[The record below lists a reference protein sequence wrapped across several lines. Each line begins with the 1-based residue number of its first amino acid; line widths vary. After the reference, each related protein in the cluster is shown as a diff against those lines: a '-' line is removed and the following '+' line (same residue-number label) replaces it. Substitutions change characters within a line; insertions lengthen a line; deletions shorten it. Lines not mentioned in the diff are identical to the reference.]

1 MKYAIIAALI
11 GLVPAVCLATPYVPA
26 DEAQALPAS
35 EAERHIV
42 TSSRR
47 PSTLDYDPLTR
58 YEMACDF
65 IVTMQVSDTSS
76 AAYGGMREGEHLLGI
91 IQTDNTSE
99 SIWMWS
105 HYYDLTGSDDYRD
118 NVDAAWVY
126 CMSHPAYDE
135 EGGDS
140 ETSGYY
146 RRYNCSWALRAEME
160 FRRVYDDTTYK
171 AYAES
176 CASYLCHHPMKLTI
190 PVGMARR
197 LNPMIMGWVVGNLY
211 EYGEFAG
218 NTTYMTK
225 ALDMADSL
233 KVKVDG
239 NPNRLHNKE
248 WAMGGGVLMWG
259 LLNSHFKDD
268 PTGVDDWVTDK
279 APYMDTEVDSSEY
292 QNAWRGWAALGQW
305 SAAAELGSAE
315 YFGYFQHLADTLVAN
330 DGDLDGGIPVTDPE
344 GDDRDQSWVTN
355 YLGFMCLDRM
365 LVDAGVGPVVAGDR
379 GLQVKV
385 LHSPVVGVPTLMLE
399 LAEPSDV
406 LFDMYDVKGR
416 WLYSEELGR
425 LPAGRHSVSWDAARE
440 GEGVAPGIYFYRLSG
455 NRGSATGK
463 VIVLK

>member
-1 MKYAIIAALI
+1 MKYMLIAALALI
-11 GLVPAVCLATPYVPA
+11 IPAAGHATPYVPA
-26 DEAQALPAS
+26 EEAEALPAA

-42 TSSRR
+42 TSPPG
-47 PSTLDYDPLTR
+47 PSTLSYDPLVR
-58 YEMACDF
+58 YGMACDF

-99 SIWMWS
+99 SVWMWS

-118 NVDAAWVY
+118 NVDAAWAY

-140 ETSGYY
+140 DLTGYY

-190 PVGMARR
+190 PVGMAKR

-211 EYGEFAG
+211 EYGEFVG
-218 NTTYMTK
+218 NPVYMSK
-225 ALDMADSL
+225 AVDMADSL

-239 NPNRLHNKE
+239 NPDRLHNKE

-259 LLNSHFKDD
+259 LLNSYFQDD
-268 PTGVDDWVTDK
+268 PTGVDDWVTAM

-305 SAAAELGSAE
+305 SAAAELGSGL

-365 LVDAGVGPVVAGDR
+365 MEDAGVRTVALYGNC
-379 GLQVKV
+379 LEVTV
-385 LHSPVVGVPTLMLE
+385 LGSPAVGAPTLMLE
-399 LAEPSDV
+399 LVGSQDIR
-406 LFDMYDVKGR
+406 FDIYDVEGR
-416 WLYSEELGR
+416 TVHARDLGR
-425 LPAGRHSVSWDAARE
+425 LPAGRHSLSWDAAR
-440 GEGVAPGIYFYRLSG
+440 GDGGVAPGIYFYRVCG
-455 NRGSATGK
+455 DRESATGK
-463 VIVLK
+463 VVVLK

>member
-1 MKYAIIAALI
+1 MKYALIAALI
-11 GLVPAVCLATPYVPA
+11 GLVPAICLATPYVPA
-26 DEAQALPAS
+26 DEAEALPAS

-42 TSSRR
+42 TSSPG
-47 PSTLDYDPLTR
+47 PSKLDYDPLTR

-126 CMSHPAYDE
+126 CMNHPAYDE

-160 FRRVYDDTTYK
+160 FRRVYGDTTYK

-176 CASYLCHHPMKLTI
+176 CASYLCHYPMKLTI

-211 EYGEFAG
+211 DYGEFVG
-218 NTTYMTK
+218 STTYMTK
-225 ALDMADSL
+225 AVEMADSL
-233 KVKVDG
+233 KLKVESS
-239 NPNRLHNKE
+239 PARLHNKE

-259 LLNSHFKDD
+259 LLHSYFKDD
-268 PTGVDDWVTDK
+268 PTGVDDWVAIH
-279 APYMDTEVDSSEY
+279 APYMDTEVDSSDY

-365 LVDAGVGPVVAGDR
+365 LEDAGVAPVVADAR
-379 GLQVKV
+379 ALEVSV
-385 LHSPVVGVPTLMLE
+385 LHSPAVGVPTLMLE
-399 LAEPSDV
+399 LAEPSAIFFDV
-406 LFDMYDVKGR
+406 YDVKGR
-416 WLYSEELGR
+416 RLHSADLGR
-425 LPAGRHSVSWDAARE
+425 LPAGQHSVRWEAARE
-440 GEGVAPGIYFYRLSG
+440 GEGVAPGIYFYRLTGSI
-455 NRGSATGK
+455 RSATGK
-463 VIVLK
+463 VVVLK